1 MVSNPNPVISA
12 FSEDH
17 VERLTGLSKG
27 QLRSW
32 DRAGFFAPHFAY
44 EDRHA
49 PYSRLYSFQ
58 DVVGLRTIAVLMK
71 DYRISLQ
78 ELRRVAQE
86 LIRRGYAHW
95 AGVKLYVLK
104 RQVHFRRPA
113 SEEIEGVWDGQLAM
127 VPVIDVI
134 NDVETRVRDLHK
146 RTDGQ
151 VGHIERHKHVVRNST
166 VIAGTRI
173 PTAAIRRFG
182 EAGYTVQ
189 QIIRQYPTLT
199 EEDVQAAL
207 AYEEGLAQSA

>member
-1 MVSNPNPVISA
+1 MAANLNPVIAA
-12 FSEDH
+12 FSEEH
-17 VERLTGLSKG
+17 VVRLTGLSKG

-44 EDRHA
+44 EDRHV

-78 ELRRVAQE
+78 ELRKVAQE
-86 LIRRGYAHW
+86 LVRRGYAHW
-95 AGVKLYVLK
+95 AEVKLYVLK
-104 RQVHFRRPA
+104 RQVHFRRPE
-113 SEEIEGVWDGQLAM
+113 SEDVEGVWDGQLAM

-134 NDVETRVRDLHK
+134 NDLETRVRDLQK

-173 PTAAIRRFG
+173 PTAAIRRFK
-182 EAGYTVQ
+182 EAGYTVK

-199 EEDVQAAL
+199 AEDVQAAL
-207 AYEEGLAQSA
+207 AHEERLAHSA